1 MQFSL
6 PIDFEDGKVARK
18 TLSRTSF
25 SHGGICSDQERL
37 KLEIQYADL
46 LHETD
51 EFDRRTVS
59 FQANKRELVHGWI
72 RYREGFS
79 AELVQSLLEKFNIGR
94 GQKILEPFC
103 GSGTT
108 LLVAKSL
115 GIDATG
121 IEILPTCQLIWEAK
135 SRANQYELEELFDI
149 RETLT
154 NLELTTANAAYP
166 HLRITAGAFAE
177 ATEKKVMAYTSWL
190 EQAKMSEDARIL
202 CKLVLASVLE
212 DVSFTR
218 KDGQYLRWDY
228 RSQKVQNHNRIR
240 EAKGK
245 KPIKKLDKGNLP
257 DVGDAMLASLDIV
270 ISDIQSIQRFE
281 LEGSSQRLLKGSC
294 LEILPSLEADQF
306 HAVITS
312 PPYCNRYDYTRT
324 YALELAWLG
333 ITDDGIR
340 DLRQRLLTCTVE
352 NRSKLTLLEEHYKSI
367 DAGPRFQKATELI
380 LGDSTYKEINGA
392 LQKRWARKE
401 LNNRG
406 VLSMVEG
413 YFAEMTLVFA
423 EIFRTCKSGAIVA
436 FVNDNVRY
444 GGEVI
449 PVDLLTTSI
458 AEKIG
463 FEPLHV
469 FVLRQRKGNSSQQMK
484 RFGRE
489 PLRKSITVWRKP

>member
-6 PIDFEDGKVARK
+6 PIEFEDD
-18 TLSRTSF
+18 TFPMNSLSRTSF
-25 SHGGICSDQERL
+25 SHGGVCSERERL
-37 KLEIQYADL
+37 NLEVQYANL
-46 LHETD
+46 LTETD

-59 FQANKRELVHGWI
+59 FQANKKELVHGWI

-79 AELVQSLLEKFNIGR
+79 AELVHSLLEKFNIGR
-94 GQKILEPFC
+94 GQKVLEPFC

-108 LLVAKSL
+108 LLVASSL

-135 SRANQYELEELFDI
+135 SRAYQYELKELSEI
-149 RETLT
+149 RD
-154 NLELTTANAAYP
+154 ELTKSLPSPANVSFP
-166 HLRITAGAFAE
+166 HLRITSGAFADE
-177 ATEKKVMAYTSWL
+177 TEKKVMAYTSWL
-190 EQAKMSEDARIL
+190 EKAKISDDARIL
-202 CKLVLASVLE
+202 CRVVLASILE
-212 DVSFTR
+212 EVSFTR

-228 RSQKVQNHNRIR
+228 RSKKVQEHNRLR
-240 EAKGK
+240 EAKGR
-245 KPIKKLDKGNLP
+245 KPIKKLDKGVLP
-257 DVGDAMLASLDIV
+257 EVQEALLSALNV
-270 ISDIQSIQRFE
+270 VVSDIEKIQRFPSQ
-281 LEGSSQRLLKGSC
+281 GSTQTLLNGSC
-294 LEILPSLEADQF
+294 LEILPTMEADQF
-306 HAVITS
+306 HAVVTS

-333 ITDDGIR
+333 ITDEEIR
-340 DLRQRLLTCTVE
+340 DLRQRLLSCTVE
-352 NRSKLTLLEEHYKSI
+352 NRSKLCHLGEYYKGI
-367 DAGPRFQKATELI
+367 NAKPRFDQAIDLI
-380 LGDSTYKEINGA
+380 MKNPTYREINSA
-392 LQKRWARKE
+392 LKKRWARKE

-413 YFAEMTLVFA
+413 YFAEMTLVFS
-423 EIFRTCKSGAIVA
+423 EIFRTSKSGGIVA

-449 PVDLLTTSI
+449 PVDLLTTNI
-458 AEKIG
+458 AEKVG